1 MIQKKVIFLIFLSLF
16 FYNLNTIYS
25 LNLGGKFNKKGDNK
39 QLKKVLKKDIAKK
52 QQETAEKY
60 EASNLKVAFIP
71 FDYSSEVDE
80 GASEIAINELAIAMI
95 LNNAFQPYSIK
106 EWLDETYKNNS
117 AKNVMAIV
125 EKAQEVKLPVDYI
138 CHGIIFKSGTKYGIK
153 VSLYPLNK
161 EKFPTYYYRDFLN
174 FYSLKKIADKIVIEM
189 IKRSDST
196 KGPLFARKIFI
207 NRFNL
212 KFTERV
218 KNSKGEFKDYNLD
231 TIDVNR
237 ITYNKNDNFFNEL
250 LLYNFHI
257 SKIFDIEN
265 NNMHEY
271 VDQNPYIII
280 PESENE
286 VVDRST
292 KKKQEVLDKDSEE
305 AKIDYIISGDVEIIK
320 EGKLKKPKTK
330 FTIKVTNNNIR
341 NYKVLFY
348 KEYYF
353 DNLNLDSLYQNMR
366 EYSKHIMLTLLDSE
380 EQKKVGEVSI
390 DSYYGSDEMFINDTY
405 LGWGD
410 QPNLLL
416 PLDVSDIDTVFYKNW
431 KKETNI
437 NILPFDVNKPE
448 RPFFK
453 MSIGLMLL
461 SRFLL
466 HPVYNENAEIK
477 FAEDDNL
484 IFNVDDVYKDNN
496 VQLDSFFHLSTQHGL
511 GVDFSLESKYFG
523 IDSSIALI
531 IGECFRYKQIDAD
544 GPLNIN
550 NKNIENFKSR
560 YEISKLSV
568 ITDFNVLLCGILLPT
583 DWRIRIYGG
592 LGFFNALW
600 YNHLNESIT
609 GEGTIDG
616 VFYEFENEYTNIGSL
631 FLSLGVFPE
640 VGIMY
645 KFLKFNLKAGIA
657 YYFDL
662 YKYIFFSDTRNSN
675 FDTFNTSSVAIKLS
689 CGYYLN

>member
-1 MIQKKVIFLIFLSLF
+1 MKQFKIILIIFLLSL
-16 FYNLNTIYS
+16 YSLSMIYS
-25 LNLGGKFNKKGDNK
+25 INLGGKFGEKGEK
-39 QLKKVLKKDIAKK
+39 TYLKKLLKKDIEMK
-52 QQETAEKY
+52 QQAKVADYKT
-60 EASNLKVAFIP
+60 SNLKVAFIP
-71 FDYSSEVDE
+71 FDYTSEVE
-80 GASEIAINELAIAMI
+80 EIAAKVAVNELAISMI

-106 EWLDETYKNNS
+106 EWLDETYKNRKERNI
-117 AKNVMAIV
+117 MTIV
-125 EKAQEVKLPVDYI
+125 NKAQEINLPVDYI
-138 CHGIIFKSGTKYGIK
+138 CHGIIFKAGTKYGIK
-153 VSLYPLNK
+153 VSLYPLDK
-161 EKFPTYYYRDFLN
+161 EKFPSYYYRDFVN

-189 IKRSDST
+189 TKRSESK

-207 NRFNL
+207 NKFNI
-212 KFTERV
+212 KFTKRE
-218 KNSKGEFKDYNLD
+218 KNKKGGFLEQDVDY
-231 TIDVNR
+231 IKVNQ
-237 ITYNKNDNFFNEL
+237 ITYKKTDTFFNEL

-271 VDQNPYIII
+271 VDQKPYIIT
-280 PESENE
+280 PESELE
-286 VVDRST
+286 VVDRNS

-320 EGKLKKPKTK
+320 EGIKKPKTK

-341 NYKVLFY
+341 NFKVLFY

-353 DNLNLDSLYQNMR
+353 DSLNLDSLYQNMR
-366 EYSKHIMLTLLDSE
+366 EYSKHIMLTLLNSE
-380 EQKKVGEVSI
+380 ERKKVGEVSI

-453 MSIGLMLL
+453 MSIGLMLE

-466 HPVYNENAEIK
+466 HPVYNENAELK
-477 FAEDDNL
+477 FGNNDNL
-484 IFNVDDVYKDNN
+484 IFNVNDIYTADNIN
-496 VQLDSFFHLSTQHGL
+496 IQSTPLFHISTQHGL

-523 IDSSIALI
+523 IDSSIAVI
-531 IGECFRYKQIDAD
+531 IGECFRYKQIDAE
-544 GPLNIN
+544 GTMNIDT
-550 NKNIENFKSR
+550 KNIENFKSR

-600 YNHLNESIT
+600 YNHLDERIS
-609 GEGTIDG
+609 GEGTVND
-616 VFYEFENEYTNIGSL
+616 VFYEFENEYTNKKSL

-645 KFLKFNLKAGIA
+645 KFLKFNFKAGIA

-662 YKYIFFSDTRNSN
+662 YKYIFFSDTRSSN
-675 FDTFNTSSVAIKLS
+675 FDTFNTSNIAIKLS